1 MTGTF
6 SSGDKWREITYSKKD
21 KKKQTIL
28 VKYTVIIRIAFVIY
42 YTVFETVVVYI
53 SLLTY
58 TLVMK
63 EGG

>member
-6 SSGDKWREITYSKKD
+6 SSGDKWQEITYSKID

-42 YTVFETVVVYI
+42 YTVF
-53 SLLTY
+53 
-58 TLVMK
+58 
-63 EGG
+63 

>member
-21 KKKQTIL
+21 KKNQTIL